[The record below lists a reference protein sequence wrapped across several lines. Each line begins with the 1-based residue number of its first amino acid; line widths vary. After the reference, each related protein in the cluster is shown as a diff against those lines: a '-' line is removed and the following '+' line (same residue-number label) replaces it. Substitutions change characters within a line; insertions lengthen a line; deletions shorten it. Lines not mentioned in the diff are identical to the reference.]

1 MKNKKNIIFISIIS
15 IILTVFSS
23 ISCLMYNYAKNQVE
37 YTIEFSQNTKIKTI
51 GINTSNIP
59 LSRFKDNELD
69 INDDGFLYSN
79 VPGKKITLSASVIDN
94 FYVCYD
100 NESNLIETDKVIYR
114 ENQIQKIDNFE
125 YTYLVNKAEI
135 FKNSINGYIIPIAI
149 IFSVIMFALVYY
161 LYNYYAKIMDGKIKA
176 YNMILALI
184 DMFIIYMFNYYLLM
198 LVLRKFVVIPII
210 ALLIYNVYV
219 IIKMKNKSVWYI
231 YATFIVTVG
240 ISMIYVMAPTN
251 VPDEASHFYRAY
263 KDSLLV
269 GNTDDGGFWR
279 FPSAVIDFTFKF
291 NRNLHSGANKIY
303 AENYISEVFK
313 TADYNVLSTGLTNY
327 GNVKNAF
334 FLAYLPSSIIL
345 FIGRHIG
352 APTLVLFLLCR
363 LFDLILTSVLCYFA
377 LKITPRFKK
386 VLLVVALFPIFIQ
399 QGMAINMDYLT
410 NATILLLIAYI
421 FYLIYDVE
429 KVRAKEIGIFGLICL
444 VLAVV
449 KFGYFPIVL
458 LAILIPSKK
467 FKNRKIA
474 NCFKGL
480 AFVFTLCISFMV
492 NLGVTYNT
500 NVAVSQEATNVYSIK
515 YLFTNPIDSLIVLFG
530 TAINRLDQDIFKSFF
545 DCFGYSTIWNE
556 PIFCIMLNFMYFL
569 LLFCYDEEDENLK
582 LLPRLF
588 FIFSGLAI
596 IGIVYVIA
604 FAQWTEI
611 GRNAVYGIQARY
623 FVASSALLYIGC
635 SSDKIKLKI
644 NEKEKFYTI
653 CISIAYIVA
662 FTTIIMFFS

>member
-1 MKNKKNIIFISIIS
+1 MKNKKSIIFISIIS
-15 IILTVFSS
+15 VILTVFSS
-23 ISCLMYNYAKNQVE
+23 ISCMMYSYAKNQVE

-59 LSRFKDNELD
+59 LQRFKDNELD
-69 INDDGFLYSN
+69 LDEEGFLYSH

-94 FYVCYD
+94 FYVSYD
-100 NESNLIETDKVIYR
+100 KESELLETDKVIYR
-114 ENQIQKIDNFE
+114 ENEIQKVNSFE
-125 YTYLVNKAEI
+125 YTYLVAKADI

-149 IFSVIMFALVYY
+149 IFAVIMFTLVYY
-161 LYNYYAKIMDGKIKA
+161 LYNYYTKIKDGKIKV
-176 YNMILALI
+176 YDMILALM

-210 ALLIYNVYV
+210 ALIIYNVYV

-231 YATFIVTVG
+231 YATLIVTVG

-291 NRNLHSGANKIY
+291 NRNLHSSANKIY

-313 TADYNVLSTGLTNY
+313 TADYNILTSGQTNY
-327 GNVKNAF
+327 GNVKNVF
-334 FLAYLPSSIIL
+334 FLAYLPSAFVL
-345 FIGRHIG
+345 FIGRNIG

-363 LFDLILTSVLCYFA
+363 LADLILTSVLCYLA

-386 VLLVVALFPIFIQ
+386 ILLVVALFPIFIQ
-399 QGMAINMDYLT
+399 QGMAINMDYIT
-410 NATILLLIAYI
+410 NAIVLLLIAYVL
-421 FYLIYDVE
+421 YLIYGVE
-429 KVRAKEIGIFGLICL
+429 KVSKKEIGMFGIICL

-449 KFGYFPIVL
+449 KFGYFPMVL

-467 FKNRKIA
+467 FKDKKSA
-474 NCFKGL
+474 NLFKGL
-480 AFVFTLCISFMV
+480 AFVLTLCISFVV
-492 NLGVTYNT
+492 NIGAAANT
-500 NVAVSQEATNVYSIK
+500 NIAVSQEASNVYGVK
-515 YLFTNPIDSLIVLFG
+515 YLFTNPIDSLKVLLG

-556 PIFCIMLNFMYFL
+556 PIFCLMLNFMYFL
-569 LLFCYDEEDENLK
+569 LLFCYDEEDESLK
-582 LLPRLF
+582 ILPRLF
-588 FIFSGLAI
+588 FILAGLAI

-604 FAQWTEI
+604 FAQWTEV
-611 GRNAVYGIQARY
+611 GKNAVYGIQARY

-644 NEKEKFYTI
+644 KEKEKFYTI
-653 CISIAYIVA
+653 CISIAYIAA
-662 FTTIIMFFS
+662 FTTIIIFFS